1 MQSRQDTQRSTFP
14 ENALC
19 SPSLDG
25 ASQQDKGSRGSA
37 ENPESL
43 GESGR
48 NVHGMWG
55 SNVPFRSQGS
65 WGGQGA
71 EREHTPQSH
80 TTHLV
85 TLSRE
90 ESDSQG

>member
-1 MQSRQDTQRSTFP
+1 MQSRQATRRSTFP

-25 ASQQDKGSRGSA
+25 ASQQAKGSRGSA
-37 ENPESL
+37 ENPGAWGKV
-43 GESGR
+43 GEVFMECGGAVSHSVLREAGEDRELSGY
-48 NVHGMWG
+48 
-55 SNVPFRSQGS
+55 
-65 WGGQGA
+65 
-71 EREHTPQSH
+71 TPQSH
-80 TTHLV
+80 ATHLV